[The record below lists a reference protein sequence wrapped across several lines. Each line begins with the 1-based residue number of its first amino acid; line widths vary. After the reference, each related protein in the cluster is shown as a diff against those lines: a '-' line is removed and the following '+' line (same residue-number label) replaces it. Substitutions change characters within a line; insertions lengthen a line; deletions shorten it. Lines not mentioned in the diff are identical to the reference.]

1 MRYSFKYYSISSM
14 NIDDKEIQK
23 FNDISYSWWDA
34 DGPFKPLHL
43 LNPVRTNF
51 IKKSIDLKNKSI
63 IDVGCGGGLLCEKLI
78 SKDTRVK
85 GIDMSKNAIEIAKT
99 HQTINNLKIDY
110 ELINLEDLINK
121 SDERYD
127 ALTCLELIEH
137 VPNPEKLIKDCVE
150 ITKKEADLF
159 FSTLNRNFISFI
171 VSIIGAEYIFNI
183 LPKGT
188 HDYKNFIK
196 PSEFSAILR
205 ENNLVIKNIKGISYN
220 IFNKSFYES
229 NNLNINYIIH
239 CKKNN
244 D

>member
-137 VPNPEKLIKDCVE
+137 VPSPEKLIKDCVE

-171 VSIIGAEYIFNI
+171 VSIIGAEYILNI

-196 PSEFSAILR
+196 PSEFSLMLR
-205 ENNLVIKNIKGISYN
+205 KNNLVIKNIKGISYN
-220 IFNKSFYES
+220 IFNQSFYES
-229 NNLNINYIIH
+229 DNLNINYIIH